1 VEVRRTEKTVCA
13 IPCLRAAGGD
23 WRKGVV
29 HVVVVVVVVFVV
41 SSFSLYIDYMVDCR
55 PHGW

>member
-1 VEVRRTEKTVCA
+1 VEVRRTGKTVRA

-29 HVVVVVVVVFVV
+29 LVVVIVVVVVVVV
-41 SSFSLYIDYMVDCR
+41 SFSLYIDYMVDCR
-55 PHGW
+55 PRGW